1 VPVLEYGTTKWI
13 YRNITPLTL
22 DISAQNP
29 KRVNLL
35 LATINFDY
43 VFAGYI
49 GMFNMAL
56 RLRREGYRTRIILH
70 ENTEW
75 DLESWRTSIQKYSG
89 LTTLF
94 DEVEV
99 ISRWDRT
106 IPVES
111 NPDDRFVATNCWAAH
126 VAHHTARNL
135 SEKRFL
141 FMAQEYEPFF
151 MAMNS
156 ISALF
161 RQAYTFPQVTLF
173 STELLQEFFQRER
186 IGVFAN
192 PKGEADAIVFSNA
205 IQAFHPTRDQLTRR
219 RRRLLFYS
227 RQEEHASRN
236 LFELG
241 MIALA
246 TLVQDPRVDLSGWSF
261 HGIGSMGGNTLEL
274 KPGLPFELVPKT
286 SLQEYIRIMP
296 DYDVGLSLMLTPHPS
311 LVPIEMASAGMWT
324 VTNTLANKTA
334 ERLQAISTNLIG
346 VEPTVDA
353 IVDGLVQAMA
363 RVGEIDER
371 LAGAQ
376 VEWPTDWDHAFP
388 PETIGRIRAFL
399 GEPG

>member
-1 VPVLEYGTTKWI
+1 MLARRHSLNLEKSTPLVHDRRTPPERRTALQAGQTAPAADRPPRTAFAGHCPWGRSAATAEAGAIPYVPVLEYGTTKWI

-94 DEVEV
+94 DEVED

-135 SEKRFL
+135 NEKRFL

-161 RQAYTFPQVTLF
+161 QQAYTFPQVTLF

-186 IGVFAN
+186 IGVFA
-192 PKGEADAIVFSNA
+192 KSE
-205 IQAFHPTRDQLTRR
+205 RR
-219 RRRLLFYS
+219 
-227 RQEEHASRN
+227 
-236 LFELG
+236 
-241 MIALA
+241 
-246 TLVQDPRVDLSGWSF
+246 
-261 HGIGSMGGNTLEL
+261 GGCDCLQQCD
-274 KPGLPFELVPKT
+274 PGLP
-286 SLQEYIRIMP
+286 P
-296 DYDVGLSLMLTPHPS
+296 DTRSAHPAAAACCS
-311 LVPIEMASAGMWT
+311 THGKRST
-324 VTNTLANKTA
+324 RRVTYSSWA
-334 ERLQAISTNLIG
+334 
-346 VEPTVDA
+346 
-353 IVDGLVQAMA
+353 
-363 RVGEIDER
+363 
-371 LAGAQ
+371 
-376 VEWPTDWDHAFP
+376 
-388 PETIGRIRAFL
+388 
-399 GEPG
+399 